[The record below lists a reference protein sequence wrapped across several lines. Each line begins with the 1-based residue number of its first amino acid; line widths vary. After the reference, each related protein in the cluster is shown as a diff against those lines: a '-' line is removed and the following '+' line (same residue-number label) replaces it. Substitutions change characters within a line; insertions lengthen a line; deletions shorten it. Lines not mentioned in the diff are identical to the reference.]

1 MSPAPLSTPITKLF
15 NISHPI
21 LLAGMNGAFRLAL
34 QAPRLRTDAPLTS
47 RLRARVGS
55 GSYQRR
61 WSWSHW
67 GFGYT
72 PKYLQQQLTELKEG
86 LRDKGA
92 PFGVDLLLPAVGEL
106 RRTCSSFG
114 CETISFR
121 KLIGDAGKVETRER
135 RTRTVRNS
143 AWLRFAAP
151 DSLSR
156 QIREENWQS
165 LSI

>member
-1 MSPAPLSTPITKLF
+1 MVRSGWLSKLRAFELTPLSQVASGPE
-15 NISHPI
+15 
-21 LLAGMNGAFRLAL
+21 LAAAVTNAGGLG
-34 QAPRLRTDAPLTS
+34 
-47 RLRARVGS
+47 VIG
-55 GSYQRR
+55 
-61 WSWSHW
+61 

-156 QIREENWQS
+156 QTREENWQS